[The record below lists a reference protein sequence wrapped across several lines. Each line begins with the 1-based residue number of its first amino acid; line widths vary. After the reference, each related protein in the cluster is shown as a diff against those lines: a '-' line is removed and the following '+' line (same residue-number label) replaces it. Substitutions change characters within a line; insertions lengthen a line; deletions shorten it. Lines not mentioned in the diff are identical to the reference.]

1 MIEKFDIAGYARIS
15 VDEESDRDNNTSI
28 ENQKSIISDY
38 VKRHFP
44 GSSLTFYE
52 DRDRSGYT
60 FEEREGYQKMRPKLL
75 SNQYDILIVKDFSR
89 FSRRNSKGL
98 VELEDLKDAGVRIIS
113 IGDSIDYP
121 TYDDWT
127 AIQFRFLV
135 NEMPVTDAS
144 KKVKSVIN
152 RRQADGKWICA
163 LPYGYVFINKKNM
176 TYKVEES
183 EAEVVREIFKLYI
196 DGLGYKKIAE
206 YLTDKKVP
214 TPRMSERARKE
225 AAGDEYKYK
234 VKTNWS
240 IPTIQGIL
248 QNDFYI
254 GTLRQGKY
262 TRKKINGKDIKKDV
276 SEHKVF
282 PNAHE
287 AIVDEKTFLLAQQ
300 MLKTRTKSHY
310 RGTKKYD
317 NFYSGIME
325 CGDCGAPMFP
335 MSRKNMKEAYRC
347 GEYHKHGAK
356 ACSSHHIRVE
366 TLNELV
372 KFYLIQVRDD
382 SAEMLKRI
390 QKNID
395 NESESLKENQNTVEI
410 LEKELNDAKEEKKI
424 LTRQRTRELMR
435 NPEKEDSI
443 NETYDDLIG
452 ECDVRIEGLE
462 NQIALTANK
471 QNAIIE
477 VNRLAK
483 VAIDIFT
490 EIIEKDKFDKRDL
503 AILIDRIYVYENHIK
518 VKLNTDIECI
528 LKSATLPDIDKAA
541 NFNSGI
547 IDSLK
552 TVIVQS
558 AVHQKDK
565 VYDVNVISNGDPLE
579 IYTDSNGEVIF
590 KKYSPIGELGPYT
603 KQYVEVL
610 NRSTGLP
617 ALICDRDHIIAVA
630 GIPRKEVLEKRI
642 SPMVE
647 SYMEKRQNYISS
659 ESKDEFTACEG
670 AERKV
675 AVLCPIV
682 GAGDVMGAV
691 MVLANASDSAPNQTE
706 IKLVQVAA
714 GFLGKQMEE

>member
-15 VDEESDRDNNTSI
+15 VDEELDRDNTSI
-28 ENQKSIISDY
+28 ENQKSIIKDY
-38 VKRHFP
+38 VERNFP
-44 GSSLTFYE
+44 GSRLTFYE

-60 FEEREGYQKMRPKLL
+60 FEEREGYQQMRPKLL

-144 KKVKSVIN
+144 KKVKSVIK
-152 RRQADGKWICA
+152 RRQETGKWICA
-163 LPYGYVFINKKNM
+163 LPYGYVFISQKNM

-183 EAEVVREIFKLYI
+183 EAEVVCKIFSLYI
-196 DGLGYKKIAE
+196 DGWGYKKIAD
-206 YLTDKKVP
+206 YLTDNKIP

-225 AAGDEYKYK
+225 AAGEDYKYK

-240 IPTIQGIL
+240 VPTIQGIL

-262 TRKKINGKDIKKDV
+262 TRKKINGKEIKKDI

-287 AIVDEKTFLLAQQ
+287 PIIDEKTFLLAQQ
-300 MLKTRTKSHY
+300 MLKTRTKSNY

-335 MSRKNMKEAYRC
+335 MSRKNLKEAYRC

-366 TLNELV
+366 TLNAMV
-372 KFYLIQVRDD
+372 KLYLIQVRND

-410 LEKELNDAKEEKKI
+410 LSKQLDDAREERKT
-424 LTRQRTRELMR
+424 LTRQQTRELMR
-435 NPEKEDSI
+435 NPEREDEI
-443 NETYDDLIG
+443 YETYDELIG
-452 ECDVRIEGLE
+452 ECDARIEGLE
-462 NQIALTANK
+462 NQITLTANK
-471 QNAIIE
+471 QNTIIE
-477 VNRLAK
+477 VNRIAK
-483 VAIDIFT
+483 VAINIFD
-490 EIIEKDKFDKRDL
+490 EIIQKDKFDKRDL
-503 AILIDRIYVYENHIK
+503 SILIDRIYVYDNHIT
-518 VKLNTDIECI
+518 VKLQSDIECI
-528 LKSATLPDIDKAA
+528 LKSGTLPELEKVV

-547 IDSLK
+547 IDSLNA
-552 TVIVQS
+552 VIVQKNS
-558 AVHQKDK
+558 NKEDK

-579 IYTDSNGEVIF
+579 IYTATDGEVIF
-590 KKYSPIGELGPYT
+590 KKYSPVGELSGFAG
-603 KQYVEVL
+603 QYADVIA
-610 NRSTGLP
+610 RISSMPT
-617 ALICDRDHIIAVA
+617 LICDNDHVIAAA
-630 GIPRKEVLEKRI
+630 GASKREFLERRVSTVLEN
-642 SPMVE
+642 
-647 SYMEKRQNYISS
+647 YMENRKSYVATEQTLGNVQPVEGVENNAAVIYPIISS
-659 ESKDEFTACEG
+659 
-670 AERKV
+670 
-675 AVLCPIV
+675 
-682 GAGDVMGAV
+682 GDVMGAV
-691 MVLANASDSAPNQTE
+691 VMLSSDTMKLPTTTETKLAQSA
-706 IKLVQVAA
+706 AA
-714 GFLGKQMEE
+714 FLGKQMED